1 MVCYGLAMLERI
13 PSLDANSGEP
23 LYRQLGLWLRD
34 EIAAGRLRVGDRL
47 PATREFAERLGVNRQ
62 TVGSAYGLLENEG
75 LVTGHVGKG
84 SFVAAA
90 PETPATGWV
99 SLGVEPRPRFEP
111 GEIHYHFDSSRPSEE
126 LFPVDEFRD
135 AATQVLDSEDLTQIL
150 QLGSPHGLA
159 PLRQYILES
168 ARREGAAGPDDDV
181 LITSGCQQAMDLV
194 QRLVTAEG
202 DVRIAIEDPVYPGVK
217 NVFGQGRAKLV
228 AMPVG
233 QNGVE
238 MRGLKTLLERER
250 PRLLVVTPSFQ
261 NPTGGTMPLEA
272 REKLVAMAQD
282 IGALVVEN
290 GIYANLRYDGAE
302 LPPVK
307 ALGGDRVLLLGS
319 FSKLA
324 FPGLRVGWVIGPRGV
339 IARLAQIR
347 HWCDLHSD
355 QLSQAILLQFAAS
368 WRLAAHRE
376 EVLRHGRARLLAV
389 LQACRKSLPPG
400 TKFTHPEGGM
410 NLWVEFQAGFDT
422 AVALEL
428 AQRRGVTYLP
438 GRVFAVERPA
448 DHCLRLSFAGMEPE
462 RIRMGVAALAEAI
475 WKQPS
480 EARRMLREPDTAL
493 V

>member
-1 MVCYGLAMLERI
+1 MFERI

-34 EIAAGRLRVGDRL
+34 EIAAGRLRIGDRL
-47 PATREFAERLGVNRQ
+47 PATRELAERLGVNRQ
-62 TVGSAYGLLENEG
+62 TVGSAYGMLEAEG

-90 PETPATGWV
+90 PDTPATGWV
-99 SLGVEPRPRFEP
+99 ELGVERKRKLAP
-111 GEIHYHFDSSRPSEE
+111 GEILYEFDSARPSEE

-135 AATQVLDSEDLTQIL
+135 AAEQVLESDELPQIL
-150 QLGSPHGLA
+150 QLGAPQGLPA
-159 PLRQYILES
+159 LREYLLES
-168 ARREGAAGPDDDV
+168 ARKQGTAGPDDDV

-228 AMPVG
+228 GIPVG
-233 QNGVE
+233 Q
-238 MRGLKTLLERER
+238 RGIDLGALKTILKRDR
-250 PRLLVVTPSFQ
+250 PRLIVVTPSFQ
-261 NPTGGTMPLEA
+261 NPTGGTLPLDA
-272 REKLVAMAQD
+272 RKKLVEMAQD
-282 IGALVVEN
+282 VGALVVEN
-290 GIYANLRYDGAE
+290 GIYSNLRYDGDE

-339 IARLAQIR
+339 IERLAQIR

-355 QLSQAILLQFAAS
+355 HLSQAILLRFAAS
-368 WRLAAHRE
+368 GRLAAHRE
-376 EVLRHGRARLLAV
+376 QILHHGRARLLAV
-389 LQACRKSLPPG
+389 LGACKKYLPPG
-400 TKFTHPEGGM
+400 TKYTQPEGGM
-410 NLWVEFQAGFDT
+410 NLWVEFVEGFDT
-422 AVALEL
+422 GAALE
-428 AQRRGVTYLP
+428 AAHRSGVSYLP
-438 GRVFAVERPA
+438 GRTFAVERAA

-462 RIRMGVAALAEAI
+462 RIRMGVAALTEAI
-475 WKQPS
+475 WKEPGRARQP
-480 EARRMLREPDTAL
+480 LREPETAL